1 MFETCRIERPGFAA
15 RRSVVMARD
24 GMVATSQPLATEAGV
39 SILKKG
45 GNAFDAAIAT
55 ALTLGVVEPMSTG
68 IGGDAFL
75 LYYAAAENKIY
86 GVNGSGRCPQRLTLD
101 VLRQQG
107 IAGMAE
113 RGWPA
118 MTVPG
123 AIDAFAAVHQ
133 RHGALPF
140 AELFEPAMH
149 YASEG
154 FPVSEII
161 AAQWQAAAPL
171 LSQHPTS
178 ARTYLIDGKAP
189 RAGDVHRQPDL
200 AATLHLL
207 ALEGRDAFYQG
218 DIARRIVRFSQENG
232 GYFTLDD
239 FASHTTEWVV
249 PISTDYRGYTV
260 LELPPNGQGI
270 TALIAL
276 NILEGYNLA
285 GMEYGSAAY
294 YHLLVEATKQAFAD
308 RNRYVADPAYATV
321 PVQGL
326 LSKDYASARRQEI
339 APDRAGDYTSGDPG
353 AFGNTVYVSC
363 VDGERNVVSL
373 IHSLFMGFGSG
384 IVAGDTGICL
394 HNRGAGFVADPAHP
408 NALAPGKRPLH
419 TIIPAMV
426 LKDARPWLCYG
437 VMGGDMQAQGHVQV
451 AINMIDFDMN
461 VQEALEAPRYRILG
475 GRRVALERAV
485 SPEVRQQ
492 LEAMGHDL
500 LPYGEI
506 PPGTPYGGG
515 QAILIDD
522 ERGVLQG
529 GSDSR
534 KDGCAL
540 GY

>member
-1 MFETCRIERPGFAA
+1 MFETSRIERPGFAA
-15 RRSVVMARD
+15 RRSVVMACD
-24 GMVATSQPLATEAGV
+24 GMVATSQPLATAAGV

-55 ALTLGVVEPMSTG
+55 ALTLSVVEPMSTG

-75 LYYAAAENKIY
+75 LYYAAAENKMY

-101 VLRQQG
+101 VLRQQR
-107 IAGMAE
+107 IADIAE
-113 RGWPA
+113 RGWPSV
-118 MTVPG
+118 TVPG
-123 AIDAFAAVHQ
+123 AIDAFAEVHQ

-149 YASEG
+149 YAGEG

-161 AAQWQAAAPL
+161 ATQWQAAAPL

-189 RAGDVHRQPDL
+189 RAGDVHRQPEL
-200 AATLHLL
+200 ADTLRTL
-207 ALEGRDAFYQG
+207 ALEGRDAFYRG
-218 DIARRIVRFSQENG
+218 DIARRIVQFSQENG

-239 FASHTTEWVV
+239 FASHTTEWVE
-249 PISTDYRGYTV
+249 PIRTDYRGYTV

-294 YHLLVEATKQAFAD
+294 YHLLIEATKQAFAD
-308 RNRYVADPAYATV
+308 RNRYVADPAYAAV

-326 LSKDYASARRQEI
+326 LSKAYAATRRQEI
-339 APDRAGDYTSGDPG
+339 APNRAGDYTPGDPG

-408 NALAPGKRPLH
+408 NVLAPGKRPLH
-419 TIIPAMV
+419 TIIPAMI

-461 VQEALEAPRYRILG
+461 IQEALEAPRYRILG
-475 GRRVALERAV
+475 GRRVALERAI
-485 SPEVRQQ
+485 SPEIRQQ

-515 QAILIDD
+515 QAILIDHD
-522 ERGVLQG
+522 RGVLQG
-529 GSDSR
+529 GSDFR

-540 GY
+540 GH